1 MEPCTKFKQS
11 ISTSKEASELVES
24 IPALAAADVVLAEA
38 QTNRKEA
45 NAAFSV
51 ALFNYFRRVFGG
63 GLKASKG
70 TQSRPSIGNTGLAY
84 RDEIA
89 SNADRLQ
96 NVVERAYDWVDSQIK
111 GEQYPTEAHL
121 KAARE
126 RLSRT
131 FQAWQGATWIVHHCS
146 KDGHATTE
154 RDDLVSLI
162 RGTLP
167 DTTATWE
174 SLQDWTKATIDH
186 MAIQG
191 GIYGTCHHSRTV
203 DGVTEVVSQQR
214 AREGAEAVAIKEAE
228 LKAAIKE
235 AADNLKGVRDA
246 YRADICSAVMRK
258 AGSRSRHLDEQFKGL
273 SVPEKHELLKVKLPV
288 VSPEAARVS

>member
-1 MEPCTKFKQS
+1 MNPCTKFEQS
-11 ISTSKEASELVES
+11 ISTSKEASKLVGS
-24 IPALAAADVVLAEA
+24 IPALAKADVVLAEA
-38 QTNRKEA
+38 QTSMREA
-45 NAAFSV
+45 RATFSV
-51 ALFNYFRRVFGG
+51 ALFNYFRRVFVG

-70 TQSRPSIGNTGLAY
+70 TQTRPSIGNTGLAY
-84 RDEIA
+84 RGEIA
-89 SNADRLQ
+89 NDADRLQ
-96 NVVERAYDWVDSQIK
+96 YVVERAYDWVDSQIK

-146 KDGHATTE
+146 KDGNATTE

-174 SLQDWTKATIDH
+174 SLQDWIKATIDH

-214 AREGAEAVAIKEAE
+214 AREGAEAVAIKEEE

-235 AADNLKGVRDA
+235 AAANVEGVRDA

-273 SVPEKHELLKVKLPV
+273 SVPEKQELLKVSLPV
-288 VSPEAARVS
+288 VSLEATRAS

>member
-1 MEPCTKFKQS
+1 MEPCTKFEQS
-11 ISTSKEASELVES
+11 INTSKEASELVGS

-38 QTNRKEA
+38 QTSMREA
-45 NAAFSV
+45 RATFSV
-51 ALFNYFRRVFGG
+51 ALFSYFRRVFVG

-89 SNADRLQ
+89 NDADRLQ
-96 NVVERAYDWVDSQIK
+96 YVVERAYDWVDSQIK

-131 FQAWQGATWIVHHCS
+131 FQAWQGAAWIVHHCS
-146 KDGHATTE
+146 KDGNATTE
-154 RDDLVSLI
+154 RDDLVSLV

-186 MAIQG
+186 MALQG
-191 GIYGTCHHSRTV
+191 GIYGTCHYSRKV
-203 DGVTEVVSQQR
+203 NGVIEPVSQQR
-214 AREGAEAVAIKEAE
+214 AREGAEAVAIKEEE
-228 LKAAIKE
+228 LRAAIKE
-235 AADNLKGVRDA
+235 AAANVEGVTKA
-246 YRADICSAVMRK
+246 YRDSICSAVMRK
-258 AGSRSRHLDEQFKGL
+258 AGSRSRHLDEWFQGL
-273 SVPEKHELLKVKLPV
+273 SVPEKHELRTVG
-288 VSPEAARVS
+288 SPETARVS

>member
-1 MEPCTKFKQS
+1 MEPCTKFEQS
-11 ISTSKEASELVES
+11 INTSKEASELVGS
-24 IPALAAADVVLAEA
+24 IPALATADVVLAEA

-51 ALFNYFRRVFGG
+51 ALFSYFRRVFVG

-70 TQSRPSIGNTGLAY
+70 TQTGSSIGNTGLAY

-89 SNADRLQ
+89 NNADRLQ
-96 NVVERAYDWVDSQIK
+96 YVVERAYDWVDSQIK

-131 FQAWQGATWIVHHCS
+131 FQAWQGAAWIIHHCN

-174 SLQDWTKATIDH
+174 SLQDWIKATIDH

-203 DGVTEVVSQQR
+203 DGVTEIVSQQR

-246 YRADICSAVMRK
+246 YRDSICSAVMRK

-273 SVPEKHELLKVKLPV
+273 SVPEKHELLEVRLPV
-288 VSPEAARVS
+288 VSPEATRAS